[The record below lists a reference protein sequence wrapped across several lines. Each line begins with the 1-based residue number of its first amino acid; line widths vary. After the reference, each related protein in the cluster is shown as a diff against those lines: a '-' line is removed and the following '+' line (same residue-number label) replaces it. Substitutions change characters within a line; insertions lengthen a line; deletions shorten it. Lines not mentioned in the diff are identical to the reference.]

1 MVARLTRTLGSRHLA
16 MAEDAVQ
23 AAPAR
28 DTLERYPLLPAVEAE
43 LWREAGDR
51 VRAAASYRSA
61 LTLARPAPE
70 QRWLTT
76 RLTHL
81 V

>member
-1 MVARLTRTLGSRHLA
+1 MVARLTRTLGSRYLA
-16 MAEDAVQ
+16 MVGDAVQ

-28 DTLERYPLLPAVEAE
+28 DTLDRYPLLPAE

-61 LTLARPAPE
+61 LTLARPTPE

>member
-1 MVARLTRTLGSRHLA
+1 VASDSIALVGHLFRRQTGQMVARLTRTLGSRHLA

-23 AAPAR
+23 
-28 DTLERYPLLPAVEAE
+28 
-43 LWREAGDR
+43 
-51 VRAAASYRSA
+51 AAASYRSA

>member
-1 MVARLTRTLGSRHLA
+1 MVARLTRTLGSRYLA

-23 AAPAR
+23 
-28 DTLERYPLLPAVEAE
+28 
-43 LWREAGDR
+43 
-51 VRAAASYRSA
+51 AAASYRSA